1 MNCVSLFLSEDINKK
16 KLLGIVLAQL
26 VVLFVLFLFPPPSP
40 VLSNTI
46 NKTGQAEPFAK

>member
-1 MNCVSLFLSEDINKK
+1 MNCVSLFLSEDINK